1 MPFVS
6 NTGTSSHDP
15 SATLRGDPRN
25 LGKGRPAHTHRKSM
39 EVVQKHQ
46 RGMNSQ
52 TSDSSASS
60 TAPTAVTR
68 RGEGAVGT
76 DGVRIGGGRGMAG
89 PLSPKRT
96 AQLSGKGRE
105 GSEGSP
111 SMGSSFSDLD
121 GTFSYVVC

>member
-1 MPFVS
+1 M
-6 NTGTSSHDP
+6 
-15 SATLRGDPRN
+15 
-25 LGKGRPAHTHRKSM
+25 HRKSM

-52 TSDSSASS
+52 TSDSSTSS
-60 TAPTAVTR
+60 TAPVMP
-68 RGEGAVGT
+68 RGEGAVGR
-76 DGVRIGGGRGMAG
+76 DGMRIGGGRAMAG

-96 AQLSGKGRE
+96 SALSGKGRE

-121 GTFSYVVC
+121 GKFSYVWCLCWLFGEKMNFSEDTIC

>member
-1 MPFVS
+1 MPLVS

-46 RGMNSQ
+46 RGMNSH
-52 TSDSSASS
+52 TSDSSTSS
-60 TAPTAVTR
+60 TAPAAVTR
-68 RGEGAVGT
+68 RGEAAVGK
-76 DGVRIGGGRGMAG
+76 DGARIGGGRGMSG

-96 AQLSGKGRE
+96 AELSGKGRE